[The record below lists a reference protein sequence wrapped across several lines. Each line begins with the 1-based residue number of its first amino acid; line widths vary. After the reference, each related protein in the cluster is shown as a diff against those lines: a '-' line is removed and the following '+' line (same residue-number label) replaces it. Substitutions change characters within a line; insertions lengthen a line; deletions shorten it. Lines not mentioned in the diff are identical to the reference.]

1 MARGEPQINLRVPE
15 SLKAALDAAVASGG
29 RSLNAEV
36 VYRLEQSFAVADRD
50 NHAADALATIIERL
64 GEIEKQIGSR
74 ENSITQP
81 SEISDDGGK
90 VGVASKSKA
99 SGKPKR
105 A

>member
-36 VYRLEQSFAVADRD
+36 VYRLEQSFAVANRD

-64 GEIEKQIGSR
+64 GDIEKQIGVSG
-74 ENSITQP
+74 S
-81 SEISDDGGK
+81 
-90 VGVASKSKA
+90 GVAAPARNKVAAKKSK
-99 SGKPKR
+99 
-105 A
+105 

>member
-50 NHAADALATIIERL
+50 SHAADALATIIERL
-64 GEIEKQIGSR
+64 GDIEKQIGVSG
-74 ENSITQP
+74 S
-81 SEISDDGGK
+81 
-90 VGVASKSKA
+90 GVAAPARNKVAAKKSK
-99 SGKPKR
+99 
-105 A
+105 